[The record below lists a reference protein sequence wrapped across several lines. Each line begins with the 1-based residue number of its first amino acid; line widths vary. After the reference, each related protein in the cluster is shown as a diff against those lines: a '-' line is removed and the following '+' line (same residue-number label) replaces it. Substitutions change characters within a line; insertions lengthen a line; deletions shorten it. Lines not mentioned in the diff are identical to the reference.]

1 MAEGATLVIKSN
13 DFYAENLT
21 IDNEWWTKYEGNE
34 TRGPQALSLYVE
46 ADRVAFNNC
55 RIRSYQDTYLS
66 PKTGN
71 TNTGNN
77 QPHYYEPVSYTHLTL
92 PTN

>member
-1 MAEGATLVIKSN
+1 MNDVNKVTIAQDRIAGSNAADKSQPWYNVAEGATVVIKSN

-55 RIRSYQDTYLS
+55 RIRSYRIHT
-66 PKTGN
+66 
-71 TNTGNN
+71 
-77 QPHYYEPVSYTHLTL
+77 
-92 PTN
+92 